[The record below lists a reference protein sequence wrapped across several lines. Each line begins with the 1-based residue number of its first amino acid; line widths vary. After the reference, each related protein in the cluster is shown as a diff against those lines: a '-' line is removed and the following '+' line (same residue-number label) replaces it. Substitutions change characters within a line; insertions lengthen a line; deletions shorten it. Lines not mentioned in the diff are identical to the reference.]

1 MRFFVEYD
9 IENSHELPLDYRRCF
24 VNMVK
29 TALEI
34 GSNYNIE
41 LSAVE
46 IDRSPLCFAIRFDQ
60 RPQISGQKLFI
71 GKNLRLYFSSPS
83 LILGS
88 VLYNG
93 LLDLKQFTV
102 FNTKLTNPRAS
113 YIKEDHIAQDTI
125 MLKTLSPIVIR
136 DHRRKERYVL
146 PNEDAF
152 TESFMNALAEQWM
165 RYHEAGL
172 DFENNN
178 PIRVSI
184 LRFKKV
190 VMTHYGGLVPGIYRQ
205 SQARRCSRSI
215 RILLS
220 FRIRLS

>member
-1 MRFFVEYD
+1 
-9 IENSHELPLDYRRCF
+9 
-24 VNMVK
+24 MVK

-34 GSNYNIE
+34 GSNYNNKE
-41 LSAVE
+41 LSALD
-46 IDRSPLCFAIRFDQ
+46 IDSSPLCFAVRFDQ
-60 RPQISGQKLFI
+60 KPQISGQKLFI

-102 FNTKLTNPRAS
+102 FNTKLTNPCAS
-113 YIKEDHIAQDTI
+113 YIKEDHIVQDTI

-152 TESFMNALAEQWM
+152 SNSMMNALAEQWTK
-165 RYHEAGL
+165 YHKEAL
-172 DFENNN
+172 DFESNNKAK
-178 PIRVSI
+178 VEI

-190 VMTHYGGLVPGIYRQ
+190 VMTHYGGLVLGFTGNLKLVASPEVLEFFYHSGLGYR
-205 SQARRCSRSI
+205 RS
-215 RILLS
+215 S
-220 FRIRLS
+220 GFGMVEVDCC